1 MGFAK
6 GIIAGVL
13 TVAGAVIGAAVINVI
28 KDENKEKKEIKKTS
42 EEMDRMFEEDD
53 KTYKVGMKEF
63 IKKVNNELN
72 EMSDLK

>member
-28 KDENKEKKEIKKTS
+28 KDENKEKKEIKQTS

-63 IKKVNNELN
+63 IKKANNELN